1 MTDIQLSPAA
11 TAAEEQRRARTRN
24 WLLIWYSA
32 LAGVIL
38 SVIWS
43 PKLVDR
49 VIAGSIADPVVG
61 GNAAD
66 VAITGS
72 AAAAVFAFITGVGG
86 MFTACNIAVFGALAP
101 MSAREETTG
110 SKLSAILRPIA
121 WLAAGAVVVAGLYG
135 MIGVL
140 VGDSMPQLS
149 NARIGDPET
158 GLRVR
163 SIQSAVVFTL
173 LGAIMVWYALAAVR
187 LVRNP
192 LAGVFARY
200 RWAEMAF
207 LGALIGAFL
216 IGRPFGMFRNMYEY
230 AVLTGNPL
238 IGFLTFALQSLG
250 NIVGVALLVL
260 LVTVLTRGRFQRWLM
275 QKPDRAARF
284 TASAFVIFGTFFI
297 FYWGVKLGSR
307 AGWLWWPTMPY
318 NN

>member
-1 MTDIQLSPAA
+1 MTDIQSTPTS
-11 TAAEEQRRARTRN
+11 TAAEDQRRARTRN
-24 WLLIWYSA
+24 WMLIWYSA

-43 PKLVDR
+43 PRLVDG

-61 GNAAD
+61 GDAAD
-66 VAITGS
+66 VAINGS

-86 MFTACNIAVFGALAP
+86 MFTACNIAVFGAVAP
-101 MSAREETTG
+101 MSARAQTTG
-110 SKLSAILRPIA
+110 KRLVEILRPLA

-173 LGAIMVWYALAAVR
+173 IGAIMVWYALAAVR

-207 LGALIGAFL
+207 LGALVGAFL

-230 AVLTGNPL
+230 AVSTDNLL
-238 IGFLTFALQSLG
+238 IGFMTFALQSLG
-250 NIVGVALLVL
+250 NIAGVALILL
-260 LVTVLTRGRFQRWLM
+260 LVTLLTGGRFQRWLL

-297 FYWGVKLGSR
+297 FYWGVKLGYR

-318 NN
+318 NS

>member
-1 MTDIQLSPAA
+1 MADIQLSPAT
-11 TAAEEQRRARTRN
+11 TADEDQRRARTRN
-24 WLLIWYSA
+24 WLLVWYSA
-32 LAGVIL
+32 LAGVVL

-43 PKLVDR
+43 PRLVDR
-49 VIAGSIADPVVG
+49 VIAGGIADPVVG
-61 GNAAD
+61 GEAAD

-86 MFTACNIAVFGALAP
+86 MFTACNVAVFGAIAP
-101 MSAREETTG
+101 MSAREETMSNRLGAT
-110 SKLSAILRPIA
+110 LRPIG
-121 WLAAGAVVVAGLYG
+121 WLAAGAIVVAGLYG
-135 MIGVL
+135 AIGVL
-140 VGDSMPQLS
+140 VGESMPQLS

-173 LGAIMVWYALAAVR
+173 LGAIMVWYALAKVR
-187 LVRNP
+187 LARNP

-230 AVLTGNPL
+230 AVSTDNPL
-238 IGFLTFALQSLG
+238 IGFMTFALQSLG
-250 NIVGVALLVL
+250 NIVGVAVLLL
-260 LVTVLTRGRFQRWLM
+260 LVTALTKGRFQRWLV

-284 TASAFVIFGTFFI
+284 TASAFVVFGTFFI

-318 NN
+318 NS